1 MGGAV
6 TRSPSH
12 LWTFLAAF
20 LQHRWGFRFRSRA
33 ALEAFQQR
41 QLRKLLRRA
50 TRASFF
56 EDRGATDLQAL
67 PITDKPT
74 MLSAFAAFNTAGV
87 TLEQARHVALEAEAT
102 RDFSTTLP
110 QGLTVGSSSGTSGRS
125 SLFLVSSHERA
136 QWAGAVLG
144 RMLSSTS
151 LARIIN
157 PFARPLRIAF
167 FLRANSNLYTTLNS
181 WRIRFQFF
189 DLVKPV
195 DSHLPS
201 LQAFRPDILVAP
213 ASVLRRI
220 AESQQRRL
228 LFLDPGQVVNVAE
241 CLEPDDADAIAAAFG
256 RQVQQIYQCTEGVL
270 GFSCAAGCIH
280 LNEECVYIEPQWLDE
295 GHSRFTA
302 LVTDFSRAT
311 QMFIRFRMDDVLHV
325 DPLPCRCGR
334 VTVRLSSIEG
344 RADDVLVLP
353 NRRSAADLTPIF
365 PDQIRRAVMVAAP
378 DCPDYQI
385 EQHGLSLTLS
395 TAGERM
401 SDLTAIRAALG
412 NLFDSLD
419 VQVSAV
425 EPVEWCPIPSG
436 QKRRRIRCISPP
448 HNLARSA

>member
-1 MGGAV
+1 MGDAV

-12 LWTFLAAF
+12 IWTFLAAF
-20 LQHRWGFRFRSRA
+20 LRHRWGFRFRSRA

-41 QLRKLLRRA
+41 QMRKLLRRA

-56 EDRGATDLQAL
+56 KGRVATDLQAL

-74 MLSAFAAFNTAGV
+74 MLGAFAAFNTAGV

-102 RDFSTTLP
+102 RDFGATLP
-110 QGLTVGSSSGTSGRS
+110 QGLTVGTSSGTSGRP

-144 RMLSSTS
+144 RMLSSAS

-167 FLRANSNLYTTLNS
+167 FLRANSNLYTTLNG

-195 DSHLPS
+195 DSHMPS
-201 LQAFRPDILVAP
+201 LRDFRPDILVGP
-213 ASVLRRI
+213 ASILRRI
-220 AESQQRRL
+220 AESQRRGL
-228 LFLDPGQVVNVAE
+228 LFLHPGQVVNVAE

-270 GFSCAAGCIH
+270 GFSCSAGSIH
-280 LNEECVYIEPQWLDE
+280 LNEECVHVEPQWLDE
-295 GHSRFTA
+295 VRSRFSA
-302 LVTDFSRAT
+302 VVTDFSRAT
-311 QMFIRFRMDDVLHV
+311 QMFIRFRMDDILHV
-325 DPLPCRCGR
+325 DPRACRCGR

-344 RADDVLVLP
+344 RADEVLMLP
-353 NRRSAADLTPIF
+353 SRRSSVELTPIF
-365 PDQIRRAVMVAAP
+365 PDQVRRAVMLGAP

-385 EQHGLSLTLS
+385 EQHGLSLKVS

-419 VQVSAV
+419 VQIGAV
-425 EPVEWCPIPSG
+425 VPFEWRPIPSG
-436 QKRRRIRCISPP
+436 QKRRRIRCIALPN
-448 HNLARSA
+448 NLVRSA

>member
-1 MGGAV
+1 V
-6 TRSPSH
+6 TRVPLH

-20 LQHRWGFRFRSRA
+20 FRHRWGFRFRSRA

-41 QLRKLLRRA
+41 RLRRLLRRA
-50 TRASFF
+50 ARASFF
-56 EDRGATDLQAL
+56 QGRVATDLKAL

-74 MLSAFAAFNTAGV
+74 MLGAFAAFNTAGV
-87 TLEQARHVALEAEAT
+87 TLEQARNVAFEAEST
-102 RDFSTTLP
+102 RDFSATLP
-110 QGLTVGSSSGTSGRS
+110 QGLTVGSSSGTSGRP

-195 DSHLPS
+195 DSHVPS
-201 LQAFRPDILVAP
+201 LHAFRPDILVGP

-220 AESQQRRL
+220 AESQRRGL

-241 CLEPDDADAIAAAFG
+241 CLEPDDADAIAAAFR
-256 RQVQQIYQCTEGVL
+256 RQVEQIYQCTEGVL
-270 GFSCAAGCIH
+270 GFSCSAGCIH
-280 LNEECVYIEPQWLDE
+280 LNEECVYFEPQWLDE
-295 GHSRFTA
+295 GRSRFSA

-311 QMFIRFRMDDVLHV
+311 QMFIRFRMDDILHV

-344 RADDVLVLP
+344 RADDVLVLLG
-353 NRRSAADLTPIF
+353 RRSAADLTPIF
-365 PDQIRRAVMVAAP
+365 PDQVRRAVMVAAP

-385 EQHGLSLTLS
+385 EQHGLSIKLS

-401 SDLTAIRAALG
+401 SDLAAIRAALG

-419 VQVSAV
+419 VQVGAV
-425 EPVEWCPIPSG
+425 EPVEWRPISSG

-448 HNLARSA
+448 HNLARST

>member
-1 MGGAV
+1 L
-6 TRSPSH
+6 H

-20 LQHRWGFRFRSRA
+20 FRHRWGFRFRSRA

-41 QLRKLLRRA
+41 RLRRLLRRA
-50 TRASFF
+50 ARASFF
-56 EDRGATDLQAL
+56 QGRVATDLKAL

-74 MLSAFAAFNTAGV
+74 MLGAFAAFNTAGV
-87 TLEQARHVALEAEAT
+87 TLEQARNVAFEAEST
-102 RDFSTTLP
+102 RDFSATLP
-110 QGLTVGSSSGTSGRS
+110 QGLTVGSSSGTSGRP

-195 DSHLPS
+195 DSHVPS
-201 LQAFRPDILVAP
+201 LHAFRPDILVGP

-220 AESQQRRL
+220 AESQRRGL

-241 CLEPDDADAIAAAFG
+241 CLEPDDADAIAAAFR
-256 RQVQQIYQCTEGVL
+256 RQVEQIYQCTEGVL
-270 GFSCAAGCIH
+270 GFSCSAGCIH
-280 LNEECVYIEPQWLDE
+280 LNEECVYFEPQWLDE
-295 GHSRFTA
+295 GRSRFSA

-311 QMFIRFRMDDVLHV
+311 QMFIRFRMDDILHV

-334 VTVRLSSIEG
+334 VTVPG
-344 RADDVLVLP
+344 
-353 NRRSAADLTPIF
+353 RRSAADLTPIF
-365 PDQIRRAVMVAAP
+365 PDQVRRAVMVAAP

-385 EQHGLSLTLS
+385 EQHGLSIKLS

-401 SDLTAIRAALG
+401 SDLAAIRAALG

-419 VQVSAV
+419 VQVGAV
-425 EPVEWCPIPSG
+425 EPVEWRPISSG

-448 HNLARSA
+448 HNLARST